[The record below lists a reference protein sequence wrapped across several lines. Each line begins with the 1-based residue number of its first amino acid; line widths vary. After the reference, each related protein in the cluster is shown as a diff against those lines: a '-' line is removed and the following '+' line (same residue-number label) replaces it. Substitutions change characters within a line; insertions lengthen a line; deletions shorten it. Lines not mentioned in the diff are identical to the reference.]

1 METRTYSQK
10 FKYQM
15 KRIKIIVSIID
26 TLIIFIFLGTLV
38 SGAQPLLNQPTIKG
52 GFRTGE
58 VLEYSVKVKGIP
70 AGTQILQVKDRKVIA
85 GREVY
90 HIESKASVNKL
101 FNIIYPYSEQSESII
116 LKDKFCPLYYKKDL
130 RDGRYVGNTT
140 INFDNT
146 KLIAR
151 VVKDQK
157 AKEIKIPDGIQDE
170 LSMIYLLRT
179 KNIKIGEEYEFPAL
193 IGTKTFNVEVTV
205 LRSEEIKTIL
215 GNTKTL
221 VVKSSPREVTL
232 WITNDES
239 RIPVKLEVNTKL
251 GKLVAELRNII

>member
-1 METRTYSQK
+1 MYFRS
-10 FKYQM
+10 FRYQM
-15 KRIKIIVSIID
+15 KKIMSIIY
-26 TLIIFIFLGTLV
+26 TLIILIFLGTLV
-38 SGAQPLLNQPTIKG
+38 SGAQPLLKQPTINK

-70 AGTQILQVKDRKVIA
+70 AGTQILQVKDRKVVA

-90 HIESKASVNKL
+90 HIESRSSLNNL

-116 LKDKFCPLYYKKDL
+116 LKDNFCPLYYKKYL
-130 RDGRYVGNTT
+130 RDGGYVGSTT
-140 INFDNT
+140 INFDDV
-146 KLIAR
+146 KQIAK

-157 AKEIKIPDGIQDE
+157 TREIKIPNGIQDE

-179 KNIKIGEEYEFPAL
+179 KNVKVGEEYEFPAL
-193 IGTKTFNVEVTV
+193 IGTKTFNVEVAV
-205 LRSEEIKTIL
+205 LRSEEIKTIF

-239 RIPVKLEVNTKL
+239 RIPVRLEVNTKL